1 MHDLLIGRLEHAGLL
16 SEPERQALHALTLR
30 PRAVVAR
37 TDIDAGGEPHSV
49 QLILSGIACRYKIWS
64 GGARRIISLILPG
77 DLCDGHL
84 PIPYTLGNMVGA
96 LTPCTVADIPRRAMA
111 DLIET
116 YPQIA
121 RTLWWMTLVKL
132 NVAQEWLAST
142 SRDADKQLA
151 HVFCELLVRLQARG
165 LADENGFEFGL
176 NQTDLADVI
185 GISQVHINRVVQ
197 SLRSSG
203 LIVWSHRR
211 LTIPD
216 VGRLKAFAEFD
227 PGYLHFGEGQL
238 SGISPER

>member
-16 SEPERQALHALTLR
+16 SEPERQALHTLTLR
-30 PRAVVAR
+30 PRAVAAR

-49 QLILSGIACRYKIWS
+49 QMILSGIACRYKIWS
-64 GGARRIISLILPG
+64 GGTRRIISLILPG

-84 PIPYTLGNMVGA
+84 PVPYTLGNMVGA
-96 LTPCTVADIPRRAMA
+96 LTPCTVADIPRQTMA

-116 YPQIA
+116 YPRIA

-132 NVAQEWLAST
+132 NIAQEWLAST
-142 SRDADKQLA
+142 SRGADKQLA
-151 HVFCELLVRLQARG
+151 FVFCELLVRLQATGR
-165 LADENGFEFGL
+165 ADENSFEFGL
-176 NQTDLADVI
+176 SQPDLADVI

-216 VGRLKAFAEFD
+216 VARLKAFAEFD
-227 PGYLHFGEGQL
+227 PGYLSFGEGQ
-238 SGISPER
+238 R

>member
-30 PRAVVAR
+30 PRAVAAR

-64 GGARRIISLILPG
+64 GGTRRIISLILPG

-96 LTPCTVADIPRRAMA
+96 LTPCTVADIPRQAMA

-116 YPQIA
+116 YPRIA

-142 SRDADKQLA
+142 SRGADKQLA
-151 HVFCELLVRLQARG
+151 LVLCELLVRLQARG
-165 LADENGFEFGL
+165 LADENSFEFGL
-176 NQTDLADVI
+176 SQPDLADVI

-216 VGRLKAFAEFD
+216 VARLKTFAEFD
-227 PGYLHFGEGQL
+227 PGYLSFGEGQR
-238 SGISPER
+238 SGTLPER